1 MDQPGSG
8 LVAGAGQVRRPG
20 RVDREGVGLVLLGLV
35 DRRPGRAI
43 MMMSRS
49 VHGLGAGGRVRGMS
63 SSALV
68 TVLISAPATARSDS
82 RSEPSMPAEPVI
94 RMRTRLACHRGHLP
108 HGHRGCVGAHASPPP
123 RRAGG
128 VPGVVR
134 RVGVE
139 QAVGHPLDLRQANLS
154 VSATGVV
161 RGVHFAQLPP
171 SQAKYV
177 TCPSGAVLDVVVD
190 VRTGSPTYGQWD
202 SSCSTTSTGAR
213 STCPGLG
220 HAFVALAEGSVVSYL
235 CSAPYAPGREHGINP
250 DDAGLAIDPPDTGRD
265 GRPLEHRLSD
275 KDAAA
280 PTLAE
285 VAAAGLLPAYDDV
298 LAFRRRAS
306 VPA

>member
-1 MDQPGSG
+1 VDISPLRIEGAWVLTPRLHPDERG
-8 LVAGAGQVRRPG
+8 VFLEWFAG
-20 RVDREGVGLVLLGLV
+20 
-35 DRRPGRAI
+35 
-43 MMMSRS
+43 
-49 VHGLGAGGRVRGMS
+49 
-63 SSALV
+63 
-68 TVLISAPATARSDS
+68 PAF
-82 RSEPSMPAEPVI
+82 
-94 RMRTRLACHRGHLP
+94 
-108 HGHRGCVGAHASPPP
+108 
-123 RRAGG
+123 
-128 VPGVVR
+128 
-134 RVGVE
+134 E

-154 VSATGVV
+154 VSAAGVV

-190 VRTGSPTYGQWD
+190 VRTGSPTYGQWETVLLD
-202 SSCSTTSTGAR
+202 DVDRRAVYLSE
-213 STCPGLG
+213 GLG
-220 HAFVALAEGSVVSYL
+220 HAFVALTDGSVVSYL

-250 DDAGLAIDPPDTGRD
+250 YDAELAIEWPATGRD
-265 GRPLEHRLSD
+265 GRPLQHRLSD